1 MVGVY
6 DKTITICNRLK
17 KVDIPGATT
26 DSWIKSVLTE
36 CEHKR
41 VPIRNVSGSTVS
53 IGQSVVILIPFGK
66 GYLPYATWKLDT
78 SKGYTVSVG
87 DIVFLDLEL
96 SESPTNATITPLKTQ
111 YGGIE
116 CKIVEV
122 IDSNGIALVQVK
134 IEGI

>member
-6 DKTITICNRLK
+6 DKTITICNKLK
-17 KVDIPGATT
+17 KADIPGGTT
-26 DSWIKSVLTE
+26 DTWHKSILTG

-53 IGQSVVILIPFGK
+53 IGQSVLVLIPFGK

-87 DIVFLDLEL
+87 DIVFLDMEL
-96 SESPTNATITPLKTQ
+96 SESPTSSTITMLKNQ

-116 CKIVEV
+116 CKVV
-122 IDSNGIALVQVK
+122 QVVDSNGIALVQVK
-134 IEGI
+134 IEGV